1 MLFFNPLPESVNIGG
16 KEYQINTDFRA
27 GIKFELLVQK
37 NSKDISPALLSPY
50 FGENIPEDLQGAF
63 EAVLLFFCCGN
74 LPEKG
79 KTSKRSA
86 PAYSFEV
93 DSNAIY
99 ADFWRFYKI
108 NLFEESLHWWIFRSL
123 LEGLPQDSEFKQR
136 CYYRTVELNEL
147 PKAERKRVLKIR
159 AKIKI
164 EDKARPKKTLEE
176 RNAEMKAYLDKRIK
190 ETAGG
195 G

>member
-1 MLFFNPLPESVNIGG
+1 MLFVNPLPQSVNIGG
-16 KEYQINTDFRA
+16 VEYQINTDFRA
-27 GIKFELLVQK
+27 GINFELLIQK
-37 NSKDISPALLSPY
+37 NSKDDLALLFPY
-50 FGENIPEDLQGAF
+50 FGENIPEDLQGAL
-63 EAVLLFFCCGN
+63 EAVLLFYCCGN

-79 KTSKRSA
+79 NSSKRSSA
-86 PAYSFEV
+86 AYSFEV

-108 NLFEESLHWWIFRSL
+108 NLYEDSLHWWIFRSL

-136 CYYRTVELNEL
+136 CYYRTVDLSEL